1 MYVHRLRTLFRPLP
15 VIVILV
21 AQVVLSPIA
30 DATPGDLDPTFGVG
44 GKVTTDFAI
53 GGSSDDQA
61 NAVAIQPDGKIVV
74 AGTSF
79 FVAPGPAPGRDV
91 VLSRYNPD
99 GSLDPSFGTGGKVAT
114 ALGANQAGAE
124 DMTLQADGKILV
136 AGSTASPT
144 GADFALARF
153 NPDGSPDI
161 SFGTGGAVSTD
172 LFGSDDSA
180 EAVALQTDGK
190 IVLAGVTHVLGATN
204 QFGLVRYNPDGSL
217 DTAFGVGGRATTDVG
232 FVALDVAIQPSGKI
246 VAAGQSTSDT
256 YALARFTV
264 DGSLDPSFG
273 TGGTLQTNLGY
284 ATTYAVASQPDGRI
298 LAGGSSAIGSPTG
311 AAVVRYLIDGT
322 LDSSFG
328 AGGVAVADF
337 GGGSGVFRDISLL
350 GDGKI
355 VAVGGATAGVFAV
368 ARFSPDG
375 TLDPSFGVGGR
386 VTTDFADHAQ
396 QASAVAVQSNGNIV
410 AAGARLNAL
419 GEDFAIARY
428 QGVLTPPVPF
438 ISSFSPHSGP
448 VGTSVTIAGVN
459 FAGTTAV
466 WFNNTTPSTFVVNAT
481 GTLITAVVP
490 SGATSGPIR
499 VTTPVGTATSVD
511 SFIVTS
517 NAHERHLTLS
527 LHGHLV
533 AEGSV
538 VVTDGFAAC
547 FQNVYVKI
555 QRHIFDHWRTIAAD
569 RSGADGSFSRW
580 LPDWTG
586 WYRAKVNEVTL
597 SNGHVCNGAISG
609 ARHYRRSPSW

>member
-1 MYVHRLRTLFRPLP
+1 MNSHPLRGLFRALP
-15 VIVILV
+15 VIAILA

-30 DATPGDLDPTFGVG
+30 NATPGDLDPTFGAG

-61 NAVAIQPDGKIVV
+61 NAMAIQPDGKMVV

-99 GSLDPSFGTGGKVAT
+99 GSLDTSFGTGGKVAT
-114 ALGANQAGAE
+114 ALGANQVGAE

-136 AGSTASPT
+136 AGSTITPT

-153 NPDGSPDI
+153 NPDGTLDI

-172 LFGSDDSA
+172 LFGGDDSA
-180 EAVALQTDGK
+180 EAVALQADGK
-190 IVLAGVTHVLGATN
+190 IVLAGFTHVPGATN

-217 DTAFGVGGRATTDVG
+217 DSAFGTGGHATTDVG
-232 FVALDVAIQPSGKI
+232 FGALDVAIQPSGKI

-273 TGGTLQTNLGY
+273 TGGTLQTNLGF
-284 ATTYAVASQPDGRI
+284 ATTYAVVSQPDGKI

-311 AAVVRYLIDGT
+311 AAVVRYLTDGT

-328 AGGVAVADF
+328 VGGVAVADF

-355 VAVGGATAGVFAV
+355 VAAGGASGGVFAV
-368 ARFSPDG
+368 ARFNPDG
-375 TLDPSFGVGGR
+375 TLDASFGVGGK
-386 VTTDFADHAQ
+386 VTTDFVDHAE
-396 QASAVAVQSNGNIV
+396 QASAVAVQPDGNIV
-410 AAGARLNAL
+410 AAGTRLNAP
-419 GEDFAIARY
+419 GEDFALARY
-428 QGVLTPPVPF
+428 QGAQTLPLVPF

-448 VGTSVTIAGVN
+448 VGTSVTIAGMN

-466 WFNNTTPSTFVVNAT
+466 WFNNTIQLTFAVDAT
-481 GTLITAVVP
+481 GTLITAAVP
-490 SGATSGPIR
+490 AGATSGPIR

-511 SFIVTS
+511 SFIVTAGA
-517 NAHERHLTLS
+517 AHVRNVTLS
-527 LHGHLV
+527 LRGHLTARGNV
-533 AEGSV
+533 I
-538 VVTDGFAAC
+538 VTDGYTGAS
-547 FQNVYVKI
+547 
-555 QRHIFDHWRTIAAD
+555 RTC
-569 RSGADGSFSRW
+569 S
-580 LPDWTG
+580 
-586 WYRAKVNEVTL
+586 
-597 SNGHVCNGAISG
+597 
-609 ARHYRRSPSW
+609 